1 MREISRRVAAI
12 APVLSYFLASAAIA
26 QNAPASPQGQ
36 SAGRNEKVC
45 ETITMTGSRLGKKR
59 FCGTRAEWADKRLQD
74 RQEIEKAQR
83 MPCVVN
89 GTTCK

>member
-1 MREISRRVAAI
+1 MLEVVRRVAAV

-26 QNAPASPQGQ
+26 QSPPAQSQGET
-36 SAGRNEKVC
+36 AGRNEKVC
-45 ETITMTGSRLGKKR
+45 ETITLTGSRLGKKR